1 MDIEK
6 QEIALRNILNKHFS
20 DLHIHCYYERGM
32 PHIIDGW
39 HELVSHFCI
48 DLIHEGVSFGLVKKR
63 IISMLKDELKLVQ
76 EKLRQVEEKVEGEE
90 SKGD

>member
-32 PHIIDGW
+32 PNIIDGW
-39 HELVSHFCI
+39 HELVSHFYI
-48 DLIHEGVSFGLVKKR
+48 DLAHEGVSFGLVKKR
-63 IISMLKDELKLVQ
+63 IISMLEDKLKLVQ
-76 EKLRQVEEKVEGEE
+76 EKLRQVEEKVEEE
-90 SKGD
+90 SKGG